1 MQEPGHEHDTIVP
14 MTSPEAVS
22 YFFAG
27 TQVRLGEASLREA
40 PEDPSAVK
48 AWCAENPEDPA
59 TVVGLRLLGRLDEA
73 ESLGRSLL
81 GDPSLTPLQRAVR
94 RTRLAHVLHVQG
106 CYAEA
111 EEEYA
116 TAAEETGFEDP
127 VAAGPLLVLATVL
140 QHRATS
146 RYEQAEREA
155 SAASADPSRVRDL
168 RDAAEEDARRALAI
182 GTSCGASADQLA
194 SSQQVLNRIASR
206 R

>member
-1 MQEPGHEHDTIVP
+1 

-22 YFFAG
+22 YPFAG
-27 TQVRLGEASLREA
+27 TQVRIGEATLREA
-40 PEDPSAVK
+40 PEEPSAVQ
-48 AWCAENPEDPA
+48 AWCAANPEDPA

-81 GDPSLTPLQRAVR
+81 DDPSLTPLQRAVR
-94 RTRLAHVLHVQG
+94 RTRLAHVLQWQG
-106 CYAEA
+106 RYAEA
-111 EEEYA
+111 DEEYA

-127 VAAGPLLVLATVL
+127 VATGPLLVLATVF

-155 SAASADPSRVRDL
+155 SAARGDPSRVRDL
-168 RDAAEEDARRALAI
+168 CDAAQEDAQRALAI
-182 GTSCGASADQLA
+182 RTSCGASADQLA
-194 SSQQVLNRIASR
+194 SSQQVLRRIASR